1 MKNYKL
7 KYLPASIILSV
18 FWLIFAPTSYSSD
31 ADYIKTAVLFV
42 AYDQGESNAFL
53 RIQERLK
60 NSNIPYR
67 ILAMGHAAEIFKDDP
82 ALIPVGQLTHN
93 EALYENRDQP
103 LNQKLVYNLAERI
116 SAKIVYTG
124 MASRA
129 QAQIANTWD
138 TRGAKVIAFYDNFDP
153 VDSINYVQPFLEE
166 LRYIDE
172 FHVPSKTTAL
182 SFQSIASSLGAEV
195 TVTGQPALEDWDRI
209 HEETDIF
216 LLRET
221 LNIHP
226 EQPVVLFAG
235 DYSSSYLQA
244 FQTFIAATRLL
255 PNILFLVSYHPKLDG
270 DLERRIIAAQ
280 SDGNVHL
287 LHHGTYST
295 ATISTIASAV
305 IVHKS
310 SVAQQAIYRGKPV
323 IYVADENYQ
332 NLMLT
337 EQLAI
342 RASQPEPLAIM
353 INAHIMG
360 YRPPAV
366 AENLGIPDVPSRTIS
381 KLIIDEL
388 RRKSDTKS

>member
-1 MKNYKL
+1 MKKDKL

-18 FWLIFAPTSYSSD
+18 LWLFFVPTSYSSD

-67 ILAMGHAAEIFKDDP
+67 ILAMGRAAEVFKDDP
-82 ALIPVGQLTHN
+82 ALIPVDRLTHN
-93 EALYENRDQP
+93 KALLENRDQP
-103 LNQKLVYNLAERI
+103 LNQKLVYKLAEKI

-129 QAQIANTWD
+129 QAQIANIWD
-138 TRGAKVIAFYDNFDP
+138 RRGAKVIAFYDNFES

-182 SFQSIASSLGAEV
+182 SFQSIAASLGAEV
-195 TVTGQPALEDWDRI
+195 TVTGQPTLEDWDRVYKD
-209 HEETDIF
+209 TDTF

-221 LNIHP
+221 LKIHP

-235 DYSSSYLQA
+235 DYSSSYPRA
-244 FQTFIAATRLL
+244 FQTFIAATRML
-255 PNILFLVSYHPKLDG
+255 PDTLFLVTYHPKFDG
-270 DLERRIIAAQ
+270 GLERRIIEAQ
-280 SDGNVHL
+280 SNGNVHL
-287 LHHGTYST
+287 LHHGTFST
-295 ATISTIASAV
+295 ASLSTIASAV

-342 RASQPEPLAIM
+342 RASNPEPLAIM

-360 YRPPAV
+360 YKPPAV
-366 AENLGIPDVPSRTIS
+366 AENLGIPDAPGKTIA

-388 RRKSDTKS
+388 KR

>member
-1 MKNYKL
+1 MKNDKL
-7 KYLPASIILSV
+7 KYLPATIIFSI
-18 FWLIFAPTSYSSD
+18 FWLFFAPASYSSD

-53 RIQERLK
+53 RIQEKLK
-60 NSNIPYR
+60 HSNIPYR
-67 ILAMGHAAEIFKDDP
+67 ILAMGRAAEVFKDDP
-82 ALIPVGQLTHN
+82 ALIPVDRLTHN
-93 EALYENRDQP
+93 DALYENRDHL
-103 LNQKLVYNLAERI
+103 LNQKLVYNLADSI
-116 SAKIVYTG
+116 STKIVYTG

-129 QAQIANTWD
+129 QAQIANIWD
-138 TRGAKVIAFYDNFDP
+138 RRGAKVIAFYDNFES
-153 VDSINYVQPFLEE
+153 VDSISYVQPFLEE

-182 SFQSIASSLGAEV
+182 SFKGIAASLGAEV
-195 TVTGQPALEDWDRI
+195 TVTGQPTLEDWDRVYKD
-209 HEETDIF
+209 TDTF
-216 LLRET
+216 LLRDT

-235 DYSSSYLQA
+235 DYSSSYPPA
-244 FQTFIAATRLL
+244 FQTFIAATRML
-255 PNILFLVSYHPKLDG
+255 PDVLFLVTYHPKFDG
-270 DLERRIIAAQ
+270 GLEHRIIEAQ

-295 ATISTIASAV
+295 ATLSTIASAV

-342 RASQPEPLAIM
+342 RASNPEPLAIM

-360 YRPPAV
+360 YKPPTA
-366 AENLGIPDVPSRTIS
+366 AENLGIPDAPSRTIA

-388 RRKSDTKS
+388 KRQSD

>member
-7 KYLPASIILSV
+7 KSLPALIIFSV
-18 FWLIFAPTSYSSD
+18 LWLFFAPASYSND
-31 ADYIKTAVLFV
+31 ANYIKTAVLFV

-53 RIQERLK
+53 RIQEKLK
-60 NSNIPYR
+60 SSNIPYR
-67 ILAMGHAAEIFKDDP
+67 ILAMGHAAEVFKDDP
-82 ALIPVGQLTHN
+82 ALIQIDRLTHN
-93 EALYENRDQP
+93 EALFDNRDQP

-116 SAKIVYTG
+116 STKIVYTG

-129 QAQIANTWD
+129 QAQIANIWD
-138 TRGAKVIAFYDNFDP
+138 RRGAKVIAFYDNFEP
-153 VDSINYVQPFLEE
+153 VNSISYVQPFLEE

-182 SFQSIASSLGAEV
+182 SFQSIAVSLGAEV
-195 TVTGQPALEDWDRI
+195 TVTGQPTLEDWDRVY
-209 HEETDIF
+209 EETDIF
-216 LLRET
+216 LLRDT

-235 DYSSSYLQA
+235 DYSSSYPWA
-244 FQTFIAATRLL
+244 FQTFIAATRML
-255 PNILFLVSYHPKLDG
+255 PNILFLVSYHPKFDG
-270 DLERRIIAAQ
+270 GLERRIIEAQ

-295 ATISTIASAV
+295 ATLSTISSAV

-323 IYVADENYQ
+323 IYVTDQNYH

-342 RASQPEPLAIM
+342 RASSPEPLAIM

-360 YRPPAV
+360 YRAPAV
-366 AENLGIPDVPSRTIS
+366 AESLGIPDAPSRTIS

-388 RRKSDTKS
+388 RRKSD